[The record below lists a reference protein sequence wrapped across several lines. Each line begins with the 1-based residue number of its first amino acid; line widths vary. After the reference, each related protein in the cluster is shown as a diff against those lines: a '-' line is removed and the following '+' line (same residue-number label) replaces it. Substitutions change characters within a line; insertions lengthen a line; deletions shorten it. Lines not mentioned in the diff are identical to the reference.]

1 MPVKDAFLAGVLAH
15 VPEADRGKAEA
26 TLVALEEGGLRQAD
40 YSKLT
45 AEAQNA
51 KAKFDE
57 LYTKNT
63 EWFQERQADLA
74 DLDALRVEHA
84 DLKTKVTTGGAG
96 DGRPLPDAIT
106 KKQFDDTLAE
116 TERGAVSFIAEA
128 NGLTLKHF
136 KEFGEVLDIADLLKD
151 KRVQQIGLR
160 GVYADTFK
168 DQLKAKAD
176 AAEAARVDAIRKDE
190 RTKVLAEVAGSHHPY
205 PVVGNES
212 SSLDAIEAARAG
224 QSPAVKTV
232 EDMAREYAR
241 LSAARTAAPV

>member
-15 VPEADRGKAEA
+15 VPEADRGKVEA
-26 TLVALEEGGLRQAD
+26 ALVALEEDGLRQAD
-40 YSKLT
+40 YSKVS
-45 AEAQNA
+45 AEAQAA

-74 DLDALRVEHA
+74 ALDALRVENA
-84 DLKTKVTTGGAG
+84 DLKTKVTTVVT
-96 DGRPLPDAIT
+96 DPTKPVVDAIT
-106 KKQFDDTLAE
+106 KKQLDDTLGE

-128 NGLTLKHF
+128 NSLTLKHF
-136 KEFGEVLDIADLLKD
+136 KEFGEVLDITDLLKD

-176 AAEAARVDAIRKDE
+176 AAEAARVDAIRKEE
-190 RTKVLAEVAGSHHPY
+190 RTKVLAEVAGAHHPY

-224 QSPAVKTV
+224 QSPAVKSV
-232 EDMAREYAR
+232 EDMTSEYAR
-241 LSAARTAAPV
+241 LTAARTAVPV